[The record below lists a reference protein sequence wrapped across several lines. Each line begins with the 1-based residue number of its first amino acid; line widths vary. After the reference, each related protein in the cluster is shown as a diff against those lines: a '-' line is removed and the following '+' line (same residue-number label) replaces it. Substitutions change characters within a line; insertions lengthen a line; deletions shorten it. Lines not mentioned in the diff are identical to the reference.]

1 MGLEYNKPIEWEGS
15 FVAFGEST
23 FNDKITLTSIS
34 GKEATKDFESGATL
48 FQGVKEIKKE
58 LKITKLKFML
68 ENVKAVKDKVTIKG
82 GAIGSVR
89 NCPDF
94 DSLDC
99 SENVELRIVNST
111 IKKTV
116 KVDTGQGEIISS
128 TIEGKTTLDKAS
140 FFVSNMS
147 LFKKEDN
154 TPQDLD
160 TTSSFLTINKLNM
173 GKLTANK
180 AFIDIDDIIMIKLTA
195 TESYIDVDKVNIVNG
210 DLIANKTFMKICNLT
225 AKDLSITESCD
236 IAIHKATTNNMTVR
250 NSELALFN
258 INSKLV
264 NFSESEVQAYSLTA
278 TKIETSI
285 TNFWGSDIVSDCVLS
300 NSTTNFLTLIGD
312 ASLSNST
319 MSVHA
324 MDGSASI
331 DNSSSL
337 VGLSSLVS
345 VSTSGAVLLL
355 NSLTNVSVNDHGFIG
370 IGCVGSSNFSSING
384 GVDIFAVERINN
396 RTNDDFIAAADS
408 SAYMTA
414 ESDLLCQA
422 GGTMNLI
429 AGSKQL
435 VKGSQVYV
443 VGASVPQFSP
453 NDHCT
458 SGSCG
463 KPVWKAGS
471 TGQSVE
477 LPD

>member
-23 FNDKITLTSIS
+23 FNDKVTLTSIS

-99 SENVELRIVNST
+99 SENFELRIVNST

-140 FFVSNMS
+140 FFVSNVS
-147 LFKKEDN
+147 LFKKEAN
-154 TPQDLD
+154 APQDLD

-173 GKLTANK
+173 GKLTAK
-180 AFIDIDDIIMIKLTA
+180 KSFIDIDDITML
-195 TESYIDVDKVNIVNG
+195 
-210 DLIANKTFMKICNLT
+210 DLIA
-225 AKDLSITESCD
+225 TESCD

-278 TKIETSI
+278 TRIETSI

-324 MDGSASI
+324 MDGSASV
-331 DNSSSL
+331 DSSSSL

-384 GVDIFAVERINN
+384 GVDIFAIERINN
-396 RTNDDFIAAADS
+396 RTNDDFIAAADA

-414 ESDLLCQA
+414 ENDLLCQA
-422 GGTMNLI
+422 GSTMNLI

-435 VKGSQVYV
+435 VKGSLVYV

-453 NDHCT
+453 QDHCT
-458 SGSCG
+458 SASCS

-471 TGQSVE
+471 TGQTVE